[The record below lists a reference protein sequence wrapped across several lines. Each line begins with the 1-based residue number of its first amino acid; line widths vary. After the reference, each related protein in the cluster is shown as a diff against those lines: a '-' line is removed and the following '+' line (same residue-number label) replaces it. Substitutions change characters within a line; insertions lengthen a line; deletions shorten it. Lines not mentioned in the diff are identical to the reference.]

1 MEAKVVKVG
10 TSVGLV
16 IPKFIAVE
24 GGFSQGT
31 PVNIE
36 FCNEQIIVTRRK
48 NVRDGWAAAF
58 AKYAKEGEDDLLIPD
73 CVDNE
78 VDALL

>member
-10 TSVGLV
+10 TSLGLV

-31 PVNIE
+31 PINIE
-36 FCNEQIIVTRRK
+36 FSNEQIIVTRRK
-48 NVRDGWAAAF
+48 NVRAGWAAAF
-58 AKYAKEGEDDLLIPD
+58 AKYAMEGEDELLIPD
-73 CVDNE
+73 YVDNE